1 VCSPIAERSN
11 ALPTAE
17 KEPDLFDIELEKE
30 SKPARTASKPDS
42 RSGPNAKRQKKNE
55 KYGFGGKKK
64 FSKSGDAF
72 STSDLRDF
80 SVKKMKGG
88 FAPKKRLGKSR
99 RAKGRP

>member
-1 VCSPIAERSN
+1 VFLPVAERSN

-17 KEPDLFDIELEKE
+17 KEPDMFDIELEKE
-30 SKPARTASKPDS
+30 SKPVRTPKTDSK
-42 RSGPNAKRQKKNE
+42 SGPNPKRQKKNE

-80 SVKKMKGG
+80 SVKKMKGD
-88 FAPKKRLGKSR
+88 FSPKKRLGKSR